1 MRVSNLLVSFLV
13 LGGCAT
19 SGAHT
24 ETPGTSTATATT
36 QRRSTDVISTEE
48 LATVAHYDLYA
59 AINQLRPAYLVTRGA
74 STLGVG
80 TAPEVVQVYVDG
92 VRKGD
97 LQVLHQIN
105 AIDVKEVRHL
115 SATEATQR
123 FGTGNTLGA
132 IVVTRK

>member
-1 MRVSNLLVSFLV
+1 MRIKSLLVCFLV

-19 SGAHT
+19 GSTRT
-24 ETPGTSTATATT
+24 ETPGTSSATT
-36 QRRSTDVISTEE
+36 QRRGSDVITTEE
-48 LATVAHYDLYA
+48 LASVGHYDLYA
-59 AINQLRPAYLVTRGA
+59 AINQLRPAYLVTRGV
-74 STLGVG
+74 SSLGVG
-80 TAPEVVQVYVDG
+80 TVPEVVQVYVDG

-123 FGTGNTLGA
+123 FGTGNTMGA
-132 IVVTRK
+132 ILVTRK

>member
-1 MRVSNLLVSFLV
+1 MMRIKNLLVTFLV

-19 SGAHT
+19 GGT
-24 ETPGTSTATATT
+24 GTPTTGTSSATT
-36 QRRSTDVISTEE
+36 QRGGGDVITSEE
-48 LATVAHYDLYA
+48 LAKVAHNDLYA

-74 STLGVG
+74 SSFGVS

-92 VRKGD
+92 VRRGD

-123 FGTGNTLGA
+123 FGTGNTMGA

>member
-1 MRVSNLLVSFLV
+1 MMRIKNLLVSFLV

-19 SGAHT
+19 GGTRT
-24 ETPGTSTATATT
+24 ETTGTSSATT
-36 QRRSTDVISTEE
+36 QRGGGDVITSEE
-48 LATVAHYDLYA
+48 LAKVAHSDLYA

-74 STLGVG
+74 SSFGNG
-80 TAPEVVQVYVDG
+80 AAEVVQVYVDG
-92 VRKGD
+92 VRRGD
-97 LQVLHQIN
+97 LQVLRQIN

-123 FGTGNTLGA
+123 FGTGNTMGA

>member
-1 MRVSNLLVSFLV
+1 MRLENLLASLLV
-13 LGGCAT
+13 LCGCAT
-19 SGAHT
+19 AGTRT
-24 ETPGTSTATATT
+24 ETPGTSSATT
-36 QRRSTDVISTEE
+36 QRRSNDVISTEE

-59 AINQLRPAYLVTRGA
+59 AINQLRPAYLVTRGV
-74 STLGVG
+74 SSLGVG